1 MGPLFPGFVAESDG
15 GLPVTALPLH
25 YFRSSNSESSG
36 VIENLS
42 TNQQRPDYEL
52 DDAHVVT
59 SNQELKAMFDPY
71 RSILLQLLL
80 ERAATIQELA
90 LATHRTKGT
99 VAYHVR
105 VLTAAGMVK
114 VVRTR
119 TIRGQQ
125 ERFYGRTA
133 RLFGVGEISPEQASL
148 IPNTVPE
155 WAAET
160 TAAHEADQLR
170 AIRRYAWISEE
181 HATEFWNRV
190 LQLVHEFSQ
199 QPSHDH
205 GKPHAFMAAIYPA
218 QHPRLP
224 DPQE

>member
-1 MGPLFPGFVAESDG
+1 M
-15 GLPVTALPLH
+15 LPVPASHLTDC
-25 YFRSSNSESSG
+25 FRSSNSDRSG
-36 VIENLS
+36 AIEKLS
-42 TNQQRPDYEL
+42 TNQQVPDYEL
-52 DDAHVVT
+52 DDAHTVT
-59 SNQELKAMFDPY
+59 SDQELKAMFDPF

-80 ERAATIQELA
+80 ERAASIQDLA
-90 LATHRTKGT
+90 IATRRPKGT

-105 VLTAAGMVK
+105 VLIAAGMVK

-133 RLFGVGEISPEQASL
+133 RLFSVGEISPEQISL
-148 IPNTVPE
+148 IPNTMPQ

-160 TAAHEADQLR
+160 IPAHAADQLR

-181 HATEFWNRV
+181 HANEFWDRV
-190 LQLVHEFSQ
+190 LQLVREFSQ
-199 QPSHDH
+199 LPSVDQS
-205 GKPHAFMAAIYPA
+205 KPHAFIAAIYPT

-224 DPQE
+224 EPDE

>member
-1 MGPLFPGFVAESDG
+1 MEK
-15 GLPVTALPLH
+15 
-25 YFRSSNSESSG
+25 
-36 VIENLS
+36 LS
-42 TNQQRPDYEL
+42 TSQRVPDYEL
-52 DDAHVVT
+52 DDVRTVT
-59 SNQELKAMFDPY
+59 SDQELKAMFDPF

-90 LATHRTKGT
+90 IATRRAKGT

-105 VLTAAGMVK
+105 VLTAARLLK

-133 RLFGVGEISPEQASL
+133 RLFGVGRISPEQVSL
-148 IPNTVPE
+148 IPNAMPQ

-160 TAAHEADQLR
+160 TPAHEADQLR

-181 HATEFWNRV
+181 YADEFWDRV
-190 LQLVHEFSQ
+190 LQLVREFSQ
-199 QPSHDH
+199 LSGVGQ
-205 GKPHAFMAAIYPA
+205 GEAHAFMAAIYPTTQA
-218 QHPRLP
+218 PRLP
-224 DPQE
+224 DPEE